1 MSNNRFDLET
11 GSLSPVAHNTARL
24 RYISTAKYGGDWHSI
39 PHTHGCA
46 ELFYVVSGRGQFH
59 LPGGLVPVEQDD
71 LVIVSPQV
79 EHTEVSLNASPLE
92 YIVLGV
98 EGMDF
103 VTDAMGEKRYGV
115 FSFRTQREE
124 ILFYLRGI
132 LHEIEDKQA
141 GYDLV
146 CQDLL
151 EICLTKLMRNVEF
164 SFAPTP
170 VHRSS
175 KECANVK
182 RYIDTHFKENLSLDT
197 RAELVHVNK
206 YYLVHSFSKEYQ
218 ISPIN
223 YLIERRIRESCFLLE
238 GTNHSLSQIAQ
249 MLGFSS
255 PSYFSQ
261 SFRRMQGMNPMEYRK
276 RCRAA
281 QQAQAGQPLQ
291 REGPHATDS
300 IPLPH
305 SRRNSGQK

>member
-1 MSNNRFDLET
+1 MSNNRFDMES
-11 GSLSPVAHNTARL
+11 GVLSPINRNTTKL

-59 LPGGLVPVEQDD
+59 LPGGLVPVDQDD

-98 EGMDF
+98 EGLDF
-103 VTDAMGEKRYGV
+103 FTDAIGEKRYGV
-115 FSFRTQREE
+115 YNFRPVRED
-124 ILFYLRGI
+124 ILFYLRNM
-132 LHEIEDKQA
+132 LREIEEKPR
-141 GYDLV
+141 GYELV

-151 EICLTKLMRNVEF
+151 EIFLMKLMRNVEF
-164 SFAPTP
+164 QFTPTP
-170 VHRSS
+170 THRSS

-197 RAELVHVNK
+197 LAELVHVNK

-281 QQAQAGQPLQ
+281 QQSQTSQAEPAP
-291 REGPHATDS
+291 RPPKHEPEDK
-300 IPLPH
+300 
-305 SRRNSGQK
+305 NQK

>member
-1 MSNNRFDLET
+1 MSNNRYDLDS
-11 GSLSPVAHNTARL
+11 GPLSSMTHGTARL

-59 LPGGLVPVEQDD
+59 LPGGLVPVDQDN
-71 LVIVSPQV
+71 LVVVSPQV

-98 EGMDF
+98 EGMD
-103 VTDAMGEKRYGV
+103 VVIDAMGDKRYGV
-115 FSFRTQREE
+115 FNFRTSRDE
-124 ILFYLRGI
+124 ILFYLRSI
-132 LHEIEDKQA
+132 LREIGDKDQ
-141 GYDLV
+141 GYELV
-146 CQDLL
+146 CQNLL
-151 EICLTKLMRNVEF
+151 EIFLAKLMRNVEF
-164 SFAPTP
+164 QLSPSP
-170 VHRSS
+170 SHRSS
-175 KECANVK
+175 KECGNVK

-197 RAELVHVNK
+197 LAELVHVNK
-206 YYLVHSFSKEYQ
+206 YYLVHSFSKEYG

-238 GTNHSLSQIAQ
+238 STNHSLSQIAQ

-281 QQAQAGQPLQ
+281 QAAQAAGVS
-291 REGPHATDS
+291 GPEFP
-300 IPLPH
+300 IPLAGLEE
-305 SRRNSGQK
+305 RQK

>member
-1 MSNNRFDLET
+1 MSNNRFDLNS
-11 GSLSPVAHNTARL
+11 GPLGPLDRGAASL

-59 LPGGLVPVEQDD
+59 LPDGLMPVDQDD
-71 LVIVSPQV
+71 LVVVSPQV
-79 EHTEVSLNASPLE
+79 EHTEVSLNATPLE

-98 EGMDF
+98 DGMDF

-115 FSFRTQREE
+115 FNFHSSRED
-124 ILFYLRGI
+124 ILFILRKM
-132 LHEIEDKQA
+132 LQEIEEKQQ
-141 GYDLV
+141 GYELI

-151 EICLTKLMRNVEF
+151 EIFLTRLMRNVEF
-164 SFAPTP
+164 SFTP
-170 VHRSS
+170 SSSHRSS

-182 RYIDTHFKENLSLDT
+182 RYIDAHFKENLSLDALAT
-197 RAELVHVNK
+197 LVHVNK
-206 YYLVHSFSKEYQ
+206 YYLVHSFSKEYG

-223 YLIERRIRESCFLLE
+223 YLIERRIQESCFLLE
-238 GTNHSLSQIAQ
+238 GTNHSLSQISQ

-281 QQAQAGQPLQ
+281 QNPASDGKTAVPTAAVSS
-291 REGPHATDS
+291 PSKKA
-300 IPLPH
+300 
-305 SRRNSGQK
+305 

>member
-1 MSNNRFDLET
+1 MSNNRFELDDS
-11 GSLSPVAHNTARL
+11 SLNIGMSRGNTRL
-24 RYISTAKYGGDWHSI
+24 RYISTARYGGDWHSI

-59 LPGGLVPVEQDD
+59 LPGGLVPVDQDD
-71 LVIVSPQV
+71 LVVISPQV
-79 EHTEVSLNASPLE
+79 EHTEVSLNATPLE

-103 VTDAMGEKRYGV
+103 VIDAMGDKRYGV
-115 FSFRTQREE
+115 FNFRSSRED
-124 ILFYLRGI
+124 ILFYLRSM
-132 LHEIEDKQA
+132 LREIEEKADR
-141 GYDLV
+141 YSLV

-151 EICLTKLMRNVEF
+151 DVFLIKLMRNVEF
-164 SFAPTP
+164 QFSPTP
-170 VHRSS
+170 THRSS

-182 RYIDTHFKENLSLDT
+182 RYIDTHFKENLSLDAL
-197 RAELVHVNK
+197 AELVHVNK
-206 YYLVHSFSKEYQ
+206 YYLVHSFSKEYN

-281 QQAQAGQPLQ
+281 QAAQAQPVPEVPVPAKPV
-291 REGPHATDS
+291 RDD
-300 IPLPH
+300 
-305 SRRNSGQK
+305 QK

>member
-1 MSNNRFDLET
+1 MSNNRFELESD
-11 GSLSPVAHNTARL
+11 SLSPMVHGSARL

-59 LPGGLVPVEQDD
+59 LPDGLVPVDQDN
-71 LVIVSPQV
+71 LVVVSPQV

-98 EGMDF
+98 EGMD
-103 VTDAMGEKRYGV
+103 VVIDAMGDKRYGV
-115 FSFRTQREE
+115 FTFRTARDE
-124 ILFYLRGI
+124 ILFYLRSM
-132 LHEIEDKQA
+132 LREIDEKGQC
-141 GYDLV
+141 YELV
-146 CQDLL
+146 CQNLL
-151 EICLTKLMRNVEF
+151 EIFLTKLMRSVEF
-164 SFAPTP
+164 QLSPSP
-170 VHRSS
+170 SHRSS

-182 RYIDTHFKENLSLDT
+182 RYIDTHFKENLSLD
-197 RAELVHVNK
+197 ALAQLVHVNK
-206 YYLVHSFSKEYQ
+206 YYLVHSFSKEYG

-223 YLIERRIRESCFLLE
+223 YLIERRIHESCFLLE
-238 GTNHSLSQIAQ
+238 STNHSLSQIAQ

-281 QQAQAGQPLQ
+281 QAAQAAGTA
-291 REGPHATDS
+291 GPE
-300 IPLPH
+300 LPTPAPFPG
-305 SRRNSGQK
+305 RKQK